1 MGTEAT
7 SSGKD
12 AAAASGMRVRDV
24 VRDVVAKV
32 APEELAVV
40 TGLAEFDDATVIRRL
55 RRGARR
61 REPLGFGWGDIVTM
75 VAPVVWLVLNE
86 AAQKAAGAA
95 VDSATKGAKAL
106 VRKIF
111 RRKSADVVVP
121 PLTGKQLDQ
130 LRARL
135 LEVAAQQ
142 GIAAE
147 RAEDIV
153 EEVLKR
159 LAAGD
164 PPEDPP
170 EPGEPNR
177 S

>member
-12 AAAASGMRVRDV
+12 AAAAFGMRVRDV

-40 TGLAEFDDATVIRRL
+40 TGLAEFDDATVIWRL
-55 RRGARR
+55 GRGARR
-61 REPLGFGWGDIVTM
+61 REPLGFGWGDIVALVT
-75 VAPVVWLVLNE
+75 PLVWLVLNE
-86 AAQKAAGAA
+86 AAQKAAGVAVSSAA
-95 VDSATKGAKAL
+95 KGTKAL

-111 RRKSADVVVP
+111 RTKSADVVVP
-121 PLTGKQLDQ
+121 PLTNDQLDQ
-130 LRARL
+130 LRKQL
-135 LEVAAQQ
+135 LEAAAQQ
-142 GIAAE
+142 GIATE
-147 RAEDIV
+147 HAEDIAK
-153 EEVLKR
+153 EVLKR

-170 EPGEPNR
+170 EPGGPNR